1 MPAVS
6 WSIDGVAVSR
16 EAYDDFLAGLTA
28 AGGWFCEKTSEGGN
42 TGEDL
47 KDASGNL
54 YEQLSTTGREG
65 TRHSIRRKS

>member
-6 WSIDGVAVSR
+6 WSIDDLPVSR
-16 EAYDDFLAGLTA
+16 EVYEAFLAGLTF

-42 TGEDL
+42 TGENL
-47 KDASGNL
+47 KDASGNQ
-54 YEQLSTTGREG
+54 YEKLSTTDREG